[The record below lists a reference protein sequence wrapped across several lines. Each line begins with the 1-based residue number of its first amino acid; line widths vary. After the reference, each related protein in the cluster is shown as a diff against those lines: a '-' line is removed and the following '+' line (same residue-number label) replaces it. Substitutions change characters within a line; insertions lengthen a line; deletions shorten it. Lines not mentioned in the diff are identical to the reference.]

1 MEPSSLPAARS
12 RRQGGHKVL
21 PPKIASDCFVN
32 LVAVKFAAVCSVV
45 SGDLMVV
52 GFTLWVKVSE
62 VREE

>member
-1 MEPSSLPAARS
+1 MPS
-12 RRQGGHKVL
+12 
-21 PPKIASDCFVN
+21 KIASGCFVN